1 MMNDIVLATNNAKK
15 LHELQS
21 LMTGLKLNF
30 IPQAKF
36 NIGISEEPHHTFIEN
51 ALIKARYAAE
61 RTNLPAI
68 ADDSG
73 ICVDALAG
81 KPGVLSARFAG
92 EGAADAENNKK
103 LLDCLQHEKN
113 RKAHYHCAIVFV
125 RNVNDPEPI
134 ICEGQ
139 WYGEILLA
147 ARGRNGFGYDPIF
160 LDFKTEKSAAEL
172 APEVKNRISH
182 RGQAL
187 QKLKQKF
194 RIIYA

>member
-1 MMNDIVLATNNAKK
+1 MNDIVLATNNAKK

-30 IPQAKF
+30 IPQAEF

-51 ALIKARYAAE
+51 ALMKARYAAE

-103 LLDCLQHEKN
+103 LLECLQHEKN
-113 RKAHYHCAIVFV
+113 RKAHYHCAIVFL

-160 LDFKTEKSAAEL
+160 RPDGFEKTFAEMSQSEKNQ
-172 APEVKNRISH
+172 VSH
-182 RGQAL
+182 RAL
-187 QKLKQKF
+187 AVDKLVGFLKSN
-194 RIIYA
+194 

>member
-1 MMNDIVLATNNAKK
+1 MPQR
-15 LHELQS
+15 ELICLPL
-21 LMTGLKLNF
+21 LMT
-30 IPQAKF
+30 QAYVWMLLQ
-36 NIGISEEPHHTFIEN
+36 EN
-51 ALIKARYAAE
+51 LACFPRALLVR
-61 RTNLPAI
+61 
-68 ADDSG
+68 
-73 ICVDALAG
+73 
-81 KPGVLSARFAG
+81 
-92 EGAADAENNKK
+92 GAADAENNKK